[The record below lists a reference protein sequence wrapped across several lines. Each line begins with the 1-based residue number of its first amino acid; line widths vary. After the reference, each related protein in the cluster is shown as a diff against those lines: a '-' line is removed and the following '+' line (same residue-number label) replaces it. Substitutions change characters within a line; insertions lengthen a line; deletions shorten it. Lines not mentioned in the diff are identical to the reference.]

1 MRVCSNAVNRRG
13 ARRAAREAASSEQA
27 CEQASTS
34 PALPAGDTRRPA
46 SRRRARREVP
56 WGGGGARHRQRGA
69 AGAWLP
75 AAGAQITDLAP
86 GRTQLSWLTRGVC
99 VLHTGCCQQ
108 DAQGSQDAAAGTG
121 DSALDT
127 AAAEAEALAHSVD
140 AFEEDGDDLAPVDAR
155 TLVTSVT
162 TAVNDRPVVRGV
174 LISGAV
180 FLGVT
185 FLFSCY
191 KVFLR
196 FNSNRSKRRRQV
208 GKNLVV
214 VDALAKYLPGQRERL
229 SPAVVRALCVRTGFS
244 RDSVFRKMLRFLLA
258 ERPFD
263 NDALL
268 DVVALRDACGLSDSQ
283 LAEVL
288 LDTAERSRK
297 QTGVLMRRP
306 SGMTAEGLARKAQGR
321 ALFSKL
327 LFLCEHESL
336 LTAPGEREAAAAALC
351 KTFGAT
357 ADDADAL
364 RIPSL
369 SALTPEDLE
378 RLWGGGSAAAEGG
391 SDTSA
396 DE

>member
-1 MRVCSNAVNRRG
+1 MNQPQPRGLTHGLRV
-13 ARRAAREAASSEQA
+13 
-27 CEQASTS
+27 
-34 PALPAGDTRRPA
+34 RP
-46 SRRRARREVP
+46 
-56 WGGGGARHRQRGA
+56 
-69 AGAWLP
+69 
-75 AAGAQITDLAP
+75 
-86 GRTQLSWLTRGVC
+86 
-99 VLHTGCCQQ
+99 TGCCAQ
-108 DAQGSQDAAAGTG
+108 DTQGAGEAAGGTG
-121 DSALDT
+121 DTSLNT
-127 AAAEAEALAHSVD
+127 AEAEAAALALSVD
-140 AFEEDGDDLAPVDAR
+140 AFEVRPWSWLLWSSCLFCLARHHSRSAGERGTGRGRLLEPWLTAFPRSRGASPQEEGGDLAPEMDAR
-155 TLVTSVT
+155 ALVTSVT

-174 LISGAV
+174 LLSGAA
-180 FLGVT
+180 FLGAT

-196 FNSNRSKRRRQV
+196 FNSSRSKRRRQV

-214 VDALAKYLPGQRERL
+214 VDALAKYLPGQRDRL
-229 SPAVVRALCVRTGFS
+229 SPAVVRALSVRTGFS
-244 RDSVFRKMLRFLLA
+244 RDSVFRKHLRYMLA

-263 NDALL
+263 NDAFL
-268 DVVALRDACGLSDSQ
+268 DVVALRDACGLSDAQ

-297 QTGVLMRRP
+297 QTGVLMRKP

-336 LTAPGEREAAAAALC
+336 LTSPGEREAAAAALC

-369 SALTPEDLE
+369 SGLTPEDLE
-378 RLWGGGSAAAEGG
+378 RLWGGSGGGGAEGEEG
-391 SDTSA
+391 KGDSSA

>member
-1 MRVCSNAVNRRG
+1 MCVNTG
-13 ARRAAREAASSEQA
+13 D
-27 CEQASTS
+27 CEQ
-34 PALPAGDTRRPA
+34 
-46 SRRRARREVP
+46 E
-56 WGGGGARHRQRGA
+56 
-69 AGAWLP
+69 
-75 AAGAQITDLAP
+75 
-86 GRTQLSWLTRGVC
+86 TQGT
-99 VLHTGCCQQ
+99 
-108 DAQGSQDAAAGTG
+108 QDAAAGNG
-121 DSALDT
+121 VAGLDT
-127 AAAEAEALAHSVD
+127 AAAEAAALTESLD
-140 AFEEDGDDLAPVDAR
+140 AFEEEDTDLAPADAR
-155 TLVTSVT
+155 TLVTSVA

-174 LISGAV
+174 LISGAC
-180 FLGVT
+180 FLGAT

-196 FNSNRSKRRRQV
+196 FNSSRSKRRRQV

-214 VDALAKYLPGQRERL
+214 VDALGKYLPGQREKL
-229 SPAVVRALCVRTGFS
+229 SPAVVRALSVRTGFS

-283 LAEVL
+283 LSEVL

-336 LTAPGEREAAAAALC
+336 LTTPAEREAAAAALC

-369 SALTPEDLE
+369 SSLTPEDLE
-378 RLWGGGSAAAEGG
+378 RLWGGPAPTEEGG
-391 SDTSA
+391 SDASA